1 MQFRVG
7 TFFKEYSADLVYRA
21 DTLTVL
27 LLYQVLWV
35 LHKVKRLLF
44 PKQLDLAKLP
54 ARRSKIRPQMLIQSA
69 GYVSQK
75 SLDRLVCW
83 MDVDMFSV
91 LSAYATGERKVL
103 KSEVVQVM
111 YDGVL
116 FAGVIAI

>member
-1 MQFRVG
+1 MQFVSVLSRNTVPIWFIVQILPRYTTLSG
-7 TFFKEYSADLVYRA
+7 TVVLQSATHSR
-21 DTLTVL
+21 
-27 LLYQVLWV
+27 
-35 LHKVKRLLF
+35 
-44 PKQLDLAKLP
+44 QLDLAKLP

-83 MDVDMFSV
+83 MVVDMFSV
-91 LSAYATGERKVL
+91 LSAYETGERKVL
-103 KSEVVQVM
+103 KSVVVLVM